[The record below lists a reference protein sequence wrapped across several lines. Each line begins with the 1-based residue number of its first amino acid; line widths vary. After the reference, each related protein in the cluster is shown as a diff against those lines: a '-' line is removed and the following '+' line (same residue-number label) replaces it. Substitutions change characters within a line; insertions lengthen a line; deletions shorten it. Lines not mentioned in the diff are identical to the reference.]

1 MTEEDV
7 MQAPTST
14 MPVVS
19 WREFFPAYEAAHQD
33 PVNRWVHHA
42 THVGAVLGV
51 LLLAGGHPAWGAALV
66 LGALPVNWASHG
78 IFERNRP
85 AFFAPPDAWGKVQ
98 VALGGLA
105 WTAVTLPRD
114 LARLL
119 GSR

>member
-33 PVNRWVHHA
+33 PVNRWIHHA

-78 IFERNRP
+78 IFG
-85 AFFAPPDAWGKVQ
+85 GKLQ